1 MLIAAKLEDKTLSA
15 SYLSD
20 TTLNKY
26 TSDEITNM
34 EWDILIRLGFKVN
47 MPTLNSWAN
56 RLSPS
61 DITHGVPKSRVLA
74 IRDKIIDF
82 VSFLHIASRFF
93 FIFLSSSK
101 HLMAATDVW
110 KNGETLGSDQSMKK

>member
-1 MLIAAKLEDKTLSA
+1 VNIFDKYLSQTHNIQRDQFQCVAVSCMLIAAKLEDKTLSA

-56 RLSPS
+56 RLATQW
-61 DITHGVPKSRVLA
+61 DMYLEAYGGYGIIADNMEEIKFKS
-74 IRDKIIDF
+74 
-82 VSFLHIASRFF
+82 
-93 FIFLSSSK
+93 
-101 HLMAATDVW
+101 T
-110 KNGETLGSDQSMKK
+110 